1 MADLAHR
8 KSTKT
13 VRFTDTNGN
22 PIAGRRLK
30 AEQISHKFL
39 FGCGG
44 FDFVSYYRTEN
55 EYERSFYKERMDKW
69 LNVFNYATLPFYL
82 GRFEAEEGK
91 PETESRMLAAKY
103 LTERGRH
110 PLFVFGEQKLHNI
123 TSVLRYDNTYL
134 LIKD

>member
-22 PIAGRRLK
+22 PLAGRRLK

-44 FDFVSYYRTEN
+44 FDFVSYYRT
-55 EYERSFYKERMDKW
+55 
-69 LNVFNYATLPFYL
+69 
-82 GRFEAEEGK
+82 
-91 PETESRMLAAKY
+91 
-103 LTERGRH
+103 
-110 PLFVFGEQKLHNI
+110 
-123 TSVLRYDNTYL
+123 DN
-134 LIKD
+134 